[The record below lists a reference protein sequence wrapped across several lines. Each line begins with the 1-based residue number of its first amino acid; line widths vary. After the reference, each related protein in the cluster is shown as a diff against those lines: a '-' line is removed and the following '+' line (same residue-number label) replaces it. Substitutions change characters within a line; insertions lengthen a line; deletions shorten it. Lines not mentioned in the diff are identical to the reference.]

1 MIKEL
6 IKDISYDKI
15 SLDQALTRA
24 KLIAYKIDN
33 GEFISWINHEL
44 NGYDDS
50 SPVPE
55 YRKFYC
61 DIFAKVENPYYGS
74 RLTPIDLTEINKQV
88 DINLY
93 SYIHRS
99 GILNIEKNLIEAQN
113 ANEQYGYIDFP
124 IEIVKNVRDIFQN
137 NDISAV
143 RKRIQFGNLNNI
155 LNVAKQRLLDTLLEL
170 NKAFPDLEDEYMNDD
185 KKDTASQII
194 TTNIYGNNA
203 SSNVGVGKDF
213 TQGISNSYM
222 EKVEQVLHDLRQL
235 GVPKEDISELED
247 IINNEPDKN
256 KLGAKFLAWSSALMT
271 KAVEKGIDVKV
282 PEVLDAIQNLVV

>member
-6 IKDISYDKI
+6 IKDISYDRI

-88 DINLY
+88 DVNLY

-155 LNVAKQRLLDTLLEL
+155 LNVAKQKLLDTLLEL
-170 NKAFPDLEDEYMNDD
+170 NKAFPNLEDEYMNDD

-194 TTNIYGNNA
+194 TNIYGNNA
-203 SSNVGVGKDF
+203 SSNVGVGQNF
-213 TQGISNSYM
+213 TQGISNSYT
-222 EKVEQVLHDLRQL
+222 EKVEQVLNDLRQL
-235 GVPKEDISELED
+235 GVPNEDINELED
-247 IINNEPDKN
+247 IINSEPDKN

-282 PEVLDAIQNLVV
+282 PDVLDAIQNLVA